1 MISQLVSGTAF
12 NISAIT
18 LEGPA
23 APPFFMH
30 LKDFN
35 MSSGFMNCAG
45 QGTDEHVE
53 GFETTETQ
61 YSAIVYNVVSMLV
74 SVRR

>member
-1 MISQLVSGTAF
+1 
-12 NISAIT
+12 
-18 LEGPA
+18 
-23 APPFFMH
+23 
-30 LKDFN
+30 

-74 SVRR
+74 SVRH